1 MSNTVLD
8 KKIVHNHNKKRN
20 VGLIYEFL
28 IRHMTK
34 NIVEGNNKLAS
45 QSLDVLKKHFN
56 KDSELYKEFRLL
68 NSLFATTVS
77 SKAVGANI
85 VSEARKLA
93 VSHNAKKLNKEKSL
107 LIKDINH
114 NINEQKFY
122 KQNVN
127 NYKMYATI
135 HSAIQC
141 WRNPNVDGLQK
152 LAKYE
157 DQIVSW
163 LVTPKDVQPITE
175 EYSDANNF
183 VVQLMSKK
191 IKEKYINA
199 FSQKQ
204 NVLINEYIIAGNNS
218 VKKEQLK
225 NKFMSIKK
233 NTTQLI
239 DKYVSEQKHDEYLIE
254 KLNIVTDKINNIS
267 VNVNSTNLNLMLILT
282 KLNEGLSSEI

>member
-135 HSAIQC
+135 HNAIQC